1 METSAPESRDAELAD
16 RLWRAYAPYQRGR
29 NGFRDLTLMLAVL
42 LLARLIE
49 TAEPQDELV
58 MRWDRAVADARFR
71 GSPLR
76 DLRAALDSVR
86 RSRGLGLTVDLLDGE
101 GPDDVPWA
109 VPFLEALGHRPGSE
123 ANLAEVAELLIERQS
138 QETDVSAG
146 EFYTPR
152 EVVRLV
158 VDLAEPQAGD
168 RIFDPACGTGGFLTE
183 AAQRISGHGGLGGTS
198 FEAYTTDLGAPR
210 LATVNLALHGVDQPV
225 VRASDP
231 AMLLQSR
238 GYGLA
243 DVVMSNPPFNQRAM
257 NLDHVGLPPDSSAN
271 YAWLQLAWSRLSEHG
286 TAAVIMPPSAAWSGG
301 ADETHRQNL
310 VAQGAVLGIIALPAN
325 LFPATTVAVHI
336 WLLAR
341 NKSGRLPVGEADSV
355 LFVDASQL
363 GSPTPRKP
371 RALTPADIERITSR
385 FRAWLQSPGA
395 VADEPGFSRSVGYD
409 EITANAGNLDPRL
422 YVAPTRERPAAAL
435 DLDNTLDEL
444 HGHALATAESV
455 SELSELA
462 DRCER
467 LTGNEEEPPLLTLR
481 DAVNGAPGNTKANR
495 LLAGPSGSL
504 IRADDYVQGGG
515 VPVVM
520 PKDLTDSGFNTTDI
534 RYITEAQAERLER
547 FRLRRGDLV
556 VARRGEL
563 GRCAVV
569 REEQHGWVCGT
580 GCFLL
585 RPHPALNPDYLAAYL
600 RSAQARDWLDN
611 HSTGSMTMK
620 TISLPILADLPV
632 VLPDLATQQTIASL
646 MTRLDI
652 HEHQLREQ
660 LTLTR
665 QLRRD
670 ALQGFLAP
678 GA

>member
-1 METSAPESRDAELAD
+1 METSPPESRDAALAD
-16 RLWRAYAPYQRGR
+16 RLWRAYVPYQRGR
-29 NGFRDLTLMLAVL
+29 NGFHDLTLMLAIL
-42 LLARLIE
+42 LLTRLVE
-49 TAEPQDELV
+49 AAEPEDELV
-58 MRWDRAVADARFR
+58 IRWDRAVADVRFR

-86 RSRGLGLTVDLLDGE
+86 RSKGLGLTLDLLDGE
-101 GPDDVPWA
+101 GSDDVPWA
-109 VPFLEALGHRPGSE
+109 VPFLEALGPRPGSE
-123 ANLAEVAELLIERQS
+123 ANLAEVAELLIEHLS

-158 VDLAEPQAGD
+158 VDLAEPQSGD

-183 AAQRISGHGGLGGTS
+183 AAQRITEHGGLGSTS
-198 FEAYTTDLGAPR
+198 FEAYTTNRGAPQ
-210 LATVNLALHGVDQPV
+210 LAAMNLALHGVDQPV

-231 AMLLQSR
+231 AMLLQST

-243 DVVMSNPPFNQRAM
+243 DVVMSNPPFNQRVM
-257 NLDHVGLPPDSSAN
+257 NLDRIGLPSDSSAN

-301 ADETHRQNL
+301 ADEAHRQDL
-310 VAQGAVLGIIALPAN
+310 LARGAILGIIALPAN

-341 NKSGRLPVGEADSV
+341 DKSGRLPAGEADSV
-355 LFVDASQL
+355 LFIDAGRL
-363 GSPTPRKP
+363 GSPVPRKP
-371 RALTPADIERITSR
+371 RELTPVEIERITGR
-385 FRAWLQSPGA
+385 FHEWLQSPGA

-409 EITANAGNLDPRL
+409 EIVASAGNLDPRM
-422 YVAPTRERPAAAL
+422 YVAPVPKPPTAVL
-435 DLDNTLDEL
+435 DLGNTLDEL
-444 HGHALATAESV
+444 HGHTLATAESV
-455 SELSELA
+455 SELRKLA
-462 DRCER
+462 DRCEW
-467 LTGNEEEPPLLTLR
+467 LTDNREEIPLLTLR
-481 DAVNGAPGNTKANR
+481 EAVNGGPGNTSASR

-515 VPVVM
+515 IPVVM
-520 PKDLTDSGFNTTDI
+520 PKDLTGSGFSTADV
-534 RYITEAQAERLER
+534 RYITEAHAERLER
-547 FRLRRGDLV
+547 FRLRLGDLV

-585 RPHPALNPDYLAAYL
+585 RPHLELNPDYLAAYL

-620 TISLPILADLPV
+620 TISLQVLGDLPV
-632 VLPDLATQQTIASL
+632 ALPDLGAQRTIADL
-646 MTRLDI
+646 MTRLDA
-652 HEHQLREQ
+652 HERLLREQ
-660 LTLTR
+660 LAVTR
-665 QLRRD
+665 RLHRD